1 VARFTREDVRTL
13 ARARSK
19 TAATLE
25 AVAAEV
31 AEIAA
36 GIAGCLRAGGTV
48 YACGN
53 GGSATQAA
61 HFVGELV
68 GRFKRD
74 RRALPAVALSDN
86 VAVMTALA
94 NDYGYDDVFAHQI
107 RGLGRSGDCLLALS
121 TSGTS
126 PNVVRACAAARDAGV
141 RVYGLTGAAGAELAE
156 ASDVAVRVGFDDT
169 ALVQEVHLMV
179 IHLVCELVESD
190 LFDGDSGDGRR

>member
-1 VARFTREDVRTL
+1 VARFTREDVLVL
-13 ARARSK
+13 ARARAES
-19 TAATLE
+19 AARLE
-25 AVAAEV
+25 GVAAEV
-31 AEIAA
+31 TEVAA
-36 GIAGCLRAGGTV
+36 GVADCLRAGGTV

-61 HFVGELV
+61 HFAGELV

-94 NDYGYDDVFAHQI
+94 NDYGYDDVFARQI
-107 RGLGRSGDCLLALS
+107 RGVGRSGDCLLALS

-126 PNVVRACAAARDAGV
+126 ANVVRACTAAREAGV
-141 RVYGLTGAAGAELAE
+141 RVYGLTGAAGGEVAA

-179 IHLVCELVESD
+179 IHLVCELVEKD
-190 LFDGDSGDGRR
+190 LFDGDDDGR